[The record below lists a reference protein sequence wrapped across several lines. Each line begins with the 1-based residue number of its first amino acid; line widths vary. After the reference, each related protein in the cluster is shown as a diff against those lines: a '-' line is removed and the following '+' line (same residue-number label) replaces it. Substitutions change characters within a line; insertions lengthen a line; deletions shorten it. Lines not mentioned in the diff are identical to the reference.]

1 MDWLTAIL
9 NSPWFD
15 RTLATVLVF
24 VLLRFLR
31 EDIRNLTSSIVAMTV
46 KLDTV
51 VAMLN
56 SVTTHNQTRMDEIRQ
71 FMRELIAMW
80 ARDK

>member
-1 MDWLTAIL
+1 
-9 NSPWFD
+9 
-15 RTLATVLVF
+15 
-24 VLLRFLR
+24 
-31 EDIRNLTSSIVAMTV
+31 MTV